1 MPNEANSNENITI
14 FGKKFD
20 LTRKQ
25 FITIVLLST
34 FFLLSSSFYSLVLK
48 FKLSLVNL

>member
-1 MPNEANSNENITI
+1 MPNQNVTI

-25 FITIVLLST
+25 LITIVLLST

-48 FKLSLVNL
+48 LSSSNLYYLKLF